1 MFYNYVFHRDDLV
14 PEFVEDVDA
23 WMVEAKDYM
32 FKRGERV
39 RNIHRFDVLM
49 VISKEVRSN
58 KHLLGFECYWW
69 ED

>member
-14 PEFVEDVDA
+14 PEFVQDVQEWFDAGED
-23 WMVEAKDYM
+23 YL

-39 RNIHRFDVLM
+39 RNIHRHGLLM
-49 VISKEVRSN
+49 VISKEVRSG
-58 KHLLGFECYWW
+58 KHLIGFECYWW